1 MATLEE
7 ILQARDER
15 QARQREILRENPG
28 KTLLCLTVVM
38 PGSVKRNRQSL
49 IVANAALDALTS
61 QFGSSGLQKRDL
73 QTGFEA
79 YLLTSLPAV
88 EAKRAV
94 CRIEQEHPLGRLFD
108 IDVIG
113 QDGVPLQR
121 ADIGLEPRKCLLC
134 DQPARWCMR
143 GHTHSTE
150 EILARIDEM
159 VNAYV

>member
-1 MATLEE
+1 MVTLAE
-7 ILQARDER
+7 ILASRDER
-15 QARQREILRENPG
+15 QARQREMLRQNPG

-38 PGSVKRNRQSL
+38 PGSIKRSRQSL
-49 IVANAALDALTS
+49 TIANAAVCALTA
-61 QFGSSGLQKRDL
+61 QFGSSGLQTRDL

-79 YLLTSLPAV
+79 FLLTSLPPE

-94 CRIEQEHPLGRLFD
+94 CRIEEEHPLGRLFD

-113 QDGVPLQR
+113 QDGVPLER
-121 ADIGLEPRKCLLC
+121 TAIGLEPRKCLLC
-134 DQPARWCMR
+134 DNPARWCMR
-143 GHTHSTE
+143 SRTHTTE

>member
-1 MATLEE
+1 M
-7 ILQARDER
+7 
-15 QARQREILRENPG
+15 LRENPG

-38 PGSVKRNRQSL
+38 PGSVKRNRQSM
-49 IVANAALDALTS
+49 IVSDAAVKALTS
-61 QFGSSGLQKRDL
+61 QFGSSGLQTRDL
-73 QTGFEA
+73 PTGFEA
-79 YLLTSLPAV
+79 YLLTSLSPL

-113 QDGVPLQR
+113 QDGIPLER
-121 ADIGLEPRKCLLC
+121 TAIGLEPRKCLLC

>member
-1 MATLEE
+1 M
-7 ILQARDER
+7 
-15 QARQREILRENPG
+15 LRENPG

-38 PGSVKRNRQSL
+38 PGSVKRNRQSM
-49 IVANAALDALTS
+49 IVSDAAVKALTS
-61 QFGSSGLQKRDL
+61 QFGSIGLVQRDL
-73 QTGFEA
+73 PTGFEA

>member
-1 MATLEE
+1 MA
-7 ILQARDER
+7 ARED
-15 QARQREILRENPG
+15 RQRLQREMLERNPVM
-28 KTLLCLTVVM
+28 TLLCLTVVM

-49 IVANAALDALTS
+49 IVANAALDALTA
-61 QFGSSGLQKRDL
+61 QFGSSGLQTRDL
-73 QTGFEA
+73 PTGFEA
-79 YLLTSLPAV
+79 YLLTSLSPL

-121 ADIGLEPRKCLLC
+121 ADIGLEPRRCLLC